1 MIKPD
6 RQTERTYQI
15 QRPGEGKMGES
26 GSKTAAFRCGTLLY
40 YNQVLREKE
49 LITEQ
54 EYRQMQRKIRQSD
67 QRKEADS

>member
-1 MIKPD
+1 M
-6 RQTERTYQI
+6 REL
-15 QRPGEGKMGES
+15 
-26 GSKTAAFRCGTLLY
+26 GSKVDAFRCGTLLY

-54 EYRQMQRKIRQSD
+54 EYRQMQRKIRQSN